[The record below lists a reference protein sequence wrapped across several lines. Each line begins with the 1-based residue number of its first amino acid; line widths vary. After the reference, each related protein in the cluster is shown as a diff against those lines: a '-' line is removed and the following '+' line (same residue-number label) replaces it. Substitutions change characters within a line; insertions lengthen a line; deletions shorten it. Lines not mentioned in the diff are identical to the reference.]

1 MLSSTGTLRFWG
13 CVRIRNGLGTGLG
26 TGLGVRGWGLGLHL
40 SLAVSNLGYWETK
53 S

>member
-13 CVRIRNGLGTGLG
+13 CVRIRNGLGLR
-26 TGLGVRGWGLGLHL
+26 VRGWGLGLHL
-40 SLAVSNLGYWETK
+40 SLPVSNLGYWEIK